1 MARARITMARKVPL
15 IIVTVHAFY
24 RLLSFALSGLKMF
37 ACLLPR
43 ALPWADLFCPF
54 RANKEKNPP
63 ILHRGLLMITRERLL
78 IILMV
83 LFALTAF
90 GCSVLPTGRIPIE
103 KLQQRTRRTLLI
115 MLAEDDPLL
124 RVHTLES
131 LALLPDRNVIPAIRG
146 SLNDPIPA
154 VRFAAAVAVGDVRD
168 SASRDIL
175 QRLVRDPNPSVQLAA
190 GYALE
195 KLGDKHFAHWYD
207 NILFSR
213 DTKLAGQACMLIG
226 KLGRT
231 AVRKDSSVKLW
242 RVLTQPDQSP
252 AVQLQAA
259 EALARLGDQKIL
271 KRLLVFSSSLYADDK
286 LLAIVGLQHIG
297 GRDVFA
303 QMTVLAD
310 DPQIE
315 VKLSAIRALGKLAED
330 KQVRF
335 VRNSLKYKDPD
346 GESLTTQRVRS
357 LAVLALGSV
366 GTDKDIKL
374 LYNLMA
380 DTARNKY
387 IRIAAARAAIDYLKA
402 IQTDSNNLM
411 QPPKVRK
418 TP

>member
-1 MARARITMARKVPL
+1 MARKVP
-15 IIVTVHAFY
+15 
-24 RLLSFALSGLKMF
+24 
-37 ACLLPR
+37 
-43 ALPWADLFCPF
+43 
-54 RANKEKNPP
+54 
-63 ILHRGLLMITRERLL
+63 L

-83 LFALTAF
+83 LFALTVL
-90 GCSVLPTGRIPIE
+90 GCSVLPTGRISVE
-103 KLQQRTRRTLLI
+103 KLQKRTRRTLLT

-124 RVHTLES
+124 RVHILES
-131 LALLPDRNVIPAIRG
+131 LALLSDRNVIPAIRG
-146 SLNDPIPA
+146 SLKDPIPA
-154 VRFAAAVAVGDVRD
+154 VRFAAAVAVGDVID
-168 SASRDIL
+168 PASRDIL
-175 QRLVRDPNPSVQLAA
+175 QQLIRDPNPSVQLAA

-195 KLGDKHFAHWYD
+195 KLGDRRFAHWYD

-231 AVRKDSSVKLW
+231 TVRKDSGAKLW

-259 EALARLGDQKIL
+259 EALARLGDRKIL
-271 KRLLVFSSSLYADDK
+271 KRLLVFASSLYADDK
-286 LLAIVGLQHIG
+286 LLAIVGLRHIG

-315 VKLSAIRALGKLAED
+315 VRLSAIRALGNLAED

-346 GESLTTQRVRS
+346 GESLATQRVRG

-366 GTDKDIKL
+366 GTDKDVRL

-387 IRIAAARAAIDYLKA
+387 LRIAAARAAIDYLKA
-402 IQTDSNNLM
+402 VRTDDNNLL
-411 QPPKVRK
+411 K
-418 TP
+418 